1 MGATLQEAG
10 PPDGRQVAVVMHDV
24 EVGNGAVALLLPGLA
39 LHLFQGHPL
48 GEGVNAQDLGGL
60 QRRGKRRTGEEER
73 HGRLWEEGRQSR
85 RNPGGCMP
93 TKGCV
98 HEYGTVSPAATWF
111 STWRGT
117 APVK

>member
-1 MGATLQEAG
+1 MGYTVSRKRFYEICYLLTLGIPRLG

-73 HGRLWEEGRQSR
+73 YGRLWEEDR
-85 RNPGGCMP
+85 
-93 TKGCV
+93 
-98 HEYGTVSPAATWF
+98 
-111 STWRGT
+111 
-117 APVK
+117 